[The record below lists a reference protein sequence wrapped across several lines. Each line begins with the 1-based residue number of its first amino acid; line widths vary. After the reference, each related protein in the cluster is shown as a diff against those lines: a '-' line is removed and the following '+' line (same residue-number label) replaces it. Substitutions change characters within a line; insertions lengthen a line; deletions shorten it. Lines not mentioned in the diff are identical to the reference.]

1 MKATSIV
8 DPTQSQT
15 VAVTIPGASII
26 SPDNAKVV
34 PGGTLL
40 YHAPGAGT
48 GAMFTWTATGGSITP
63 GPSTTATYIAGST
76 LGTFSV
82 TARSVVDPT
91 QSQTVPVTV
100 AETKFL
106 AGRIRLSTPYS
117 PPFNTRGL
125 IFEADVVLFLSPFP
139 EIQVASVSGT
149 VLRTN
154 ENGTCL
160 VGVLTG
166 GSYVFTQTSPFGFL
180 SLGGPPPSKTDPDIC
195 SVLDGPGQTGG
206 LRGVHIFSGDRLVA
220 IEFALSGGSPVV
232 TTVTGRLVPFFQD

>member
-1 MKATSIV
+1 M
-8 DPTQSQT
+8 
-15 VAVTIPGASII
+15 
-26 SPDNAKVV
+26 
-34 PGGTLL
+34 
-40 YHAPGAGT
+40 
-48 GAMFTWTATGGSITP
+48 
-63 GPSTTATYIAGST
+63 
-76 LGTFSV
+76 

-100 AETKFL
+100 AETKLL
-106 AGRIRLSTPYS
+106 AGQIRVSTPYS

-125 IFEADVVLFLSPFP
+125 TFEADVVLFLFPFP
-139 EIQVASVSGT
+139 EIQVMSVSGT

-154 ENGTCL
+154 ENGTCK
-160 VGVLTG
+160 VGVLSG

-206 LRGVHIFSGDRLVA
+206 MRGVHIFSGDRLVA
-220 IEFALSGGSPVV
+220 IEFALSGGPVV

>member
-1 MKATSIV
+1 VTATS
-8 DPTQSQT
+8 DDHPTQSQT
-15 VAVTIPGASII
+15 VVVTIGGASIV

-40 YHAPGAGT
+40 YHAQGAGT

-63 GPSTTATYIAGST
+63 GPSTTATYIAGSA

-91 QSQTVPVTV
+91 QSQTVPVIV

-106 AGRIRLSTPYS
+106 AGRIRFSIPYS
-117 PPFNTRGL
+117 PPFNSRGL
-125 IFEADVVLFLSPFP
+125 TFEADVVLFLSPFP

-160 VGVLTG
+160 VGVLRG

-195 SVLDGPGQTGG
+195 SVLDGPGETGG

-220 IEFALSGGSPVV
+220 IEFALSGGNPVV